1 MEIKSKIIKALGGSV
16 KKGEDDLFSSGVFSS
31 SASFDTKINGI
42 KEYKSWVYTASNA
55 RARRVA
61 TLKLVLKK
69 NGEIVTNH
77 PFIELMR
84 NASKGMSQYQLHFG
98 TQIYLDLT
106 GNAYWYISKTANGEP
121 AGIYLLNPE
130 LVRLVVSKDNA
141 LDIAYYKLGES
152 IILPPEDVVHF
163 KNFNPEASHP
173 YPHYGKSV
181 LSAIS
186 WSIQSDNSARAW
198 NFNVFKNSAQP
209 SGFLTTDKPLNNEQ
223 IEQIRKNFVSKYGGT
238 ENAHKVGVLGNGM
251 TFIQTSQTQKD
262 IEFVQQSQMTKSEI
276 LSAFGVPESEIGLMS
291 DFNRANAEASSYVF
305 DKNTVDPLMKLI
317 VDTIGESLLPQ
328 FKDSSLTL
336 EYVSP
341 VADDRA
347 TVLAEYTQGADKWMT
362 RNEIREREGLA
373 PVDGGDA
380 LYQSI
385 ANSEIARVPQKSLRT
400 TVNTLKKT
408 EAMEQ
413 KDIDAIKAK
422 AQSIIERHAQK
433 KKSRAV
439 NTEAHLKGWM
449 SIFKTS
455 ESSLEKKMKTF
466 FDDEQK
472 LVSDMLIKADKAVS
486 GNDIDAIF
494 ESKAWKGQIK
504 AGITLITPRIMDYI
518 LQGAQNA
525 QTSIGDA
532 PFDNSTPSITAFIE
546 KRASLFSG
554 SVNDTTKAKL
564 ITSLKEGSEK
574 GENITEL
581 QKRVESIYDDARG
594 YRAKMIARTEI
605 SAGANFG
612 AVEQYKQ
619 AGITKHEWQVVDP
632 QDDDC
637 LVNAGVTVTIGD
649 AFPSG
654 DDNSPVHPNCQC
666 TTIPIFDN

>member
-1 MEIKSKIIKALGGSV
+1 MEIKSAIIKALGGNTTNEV
-16 KKGEDDLFSSGVFSS
+16 LSGGMSGQS
-31 SASFDTKINGI
+31 LSFDSKINGI

-69 NGEIVTNH
+69 NGEIVDSH
-77 PFIELMR
+77 PFLDLMKKV
-84 NASKGMSQYQLHFG
+84 SKGMSAYQLHFG

-106 GNAYWYISKTANGEP
+106 GNAYWYLTKDTAGNIV
-121 AGIYLLNPE
+121 GIYLLNPE
-130 LVRLVVSKDNA
+130 QVKLVASKDNA
-141 LDIAYYKLGES
+141 LEIAYYKLGQN
-152 IILPPEDVVHF
+152 ITLPAEDVVHF

-173 YPHYGKSV
+173 FPHYGKSV

-209 SGFLTTDKPLNNEQ
+209 SGFLTTDKPLSKEQ
-223 IEQIRKNFVSKYGGT
+223 VEQIRRDFTSKYGGT
-238 ENAHKVGVLGNGM
+238 ENAHKIGILGGGM
-251 TFIQTSQTQKD
+251 NFVQTSQTQKD

-305 DKNTVDPLMKLI
+305 DKNTIDPLMKLI
-317 VDTIGESLLPQ
+317 TDTISEALLPQ
-328 FKDSSLTL
+328 FNDDSLTL

-341 VADDRA
+341 VSDDRT
-347 TVLAEYTQGADKWMT
+347 TVLAEYTQGADKWIS
-362 RNEIREREGLA
+362 RNEIREREGLPA
-373 PVDGGDA
+373 VDGGDA

-400 TVNTLKKT
+400 PVNTLKTKAVPVAT
-408 EAMEQ
+408 S
-413 KDIDAIKAK
+413 KDIKSIADAIIAK
-422 AQSIIERHAQK
+422 HAQK
-433 KKSRAV
+433 KKTRAV
-439 NTEAHLKGWM
+439 DVDAHLKGWM
-449 SIFKTS
+449 TIFKAG
-455 ESSLEKKMKTF
+455 ERKLEKDMQKF
-466 FDDEQK
+466 FDDEQTIINNA
-472 LVSDMLIKADKAVS
+472 LVKADKAVS

-518 LQGAQNA
+518 LQGAKNA
-525 QTSIGDA
+525 QTSIGDV
-532 PFDNSTPSITAFIE
+532 PFDTSTPAITAFIE

-554 SVNDTTKAKL
+554 SINDTTKAKL
-564 ITSLKEGSEK
+564 ITSLKDGSEK
-574 GENITEL
+574 GESITDL
-581 QKRVESIYDDARG
+581 KARVESIYDDARG
-594 YRAKMIARTEI
+594 YRAQMIARTEI
-605 SAGANFG
+605 SASANFG

-632 QDDDC
+632 EDDDC

-654 DDNSPVHPNCQC
+654 NDNSPIHPNCQC
-666 TTIPIFDN
+666 TTIPVFDN